1 MAVEACVDASAEP
14 VEAEADIVV
23 TIVDPETAVQDVCD
37 ALEAAEQDKPS
48 HIVLDL
54 ETVLD
59 RAQFGQ
65 LVLAVQ
71 QEYDCAI
78 RELRGA
84 PEVVSAVLLSA
95 YQKPAPASAQD
106 EPNRESDKGSATP
119 RQVLRRLNGAR
130 RTSQVH
136 GTLRSGRVVRFDGD
150 VVLIGDVNPGAKIIA
165 TGDVLIL
172 GKLKGPFMRGPQAIR
187 AHLCL
192 RLGTPNRS
200 GASESTRRAT
210 TKRAVRASPRS
221 QSSRTIH

>member
-71 QEYDCAI
+71 QEY
-78 RELRGA
+78 
-84 PEVVSAVLLSA
+84 
-95 YQKPAPASAQD
+95 
-106 EPNRESDKGSATP
+106 
-119 RQVLRRLNGAR
+119 
-130 RTSQVH
+130 
-136 GTLRSGRVVRFDGD
+136 
-150 VVLIGDVNPGAKIIA
+150 
-165 TGDVLIL
+165 
-172 GKLKGPFMRGPQAIR
+172 
-187 AHLCL
+187 
-192 RLGTPNRS
+192 
-200 GASESTRRAT
+200 
-210 TKRAVRASPRS
+210 AVRLEAAWSARDCFGGPSFCPPEARS
-221 QSSRTIH
+221 RVCTR